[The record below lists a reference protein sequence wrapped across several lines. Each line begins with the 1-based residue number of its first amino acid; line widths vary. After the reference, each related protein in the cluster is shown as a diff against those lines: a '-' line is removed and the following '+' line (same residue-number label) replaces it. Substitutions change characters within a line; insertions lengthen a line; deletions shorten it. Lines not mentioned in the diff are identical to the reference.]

1 MIQETPTFPLLQI
14 KSYSFLL
21 HLLGKVCL
29 LHEHLKNTVWK
40 KKVLFSLC
48 QKKGSGREKLGV
60 CRTKTQKEKRE
71 VKEDK
76 TGERVLEKRSY

>member
-1 MIQETPTFPLLQI
+1 MIQETPMFPLLQI

-29 LHEHLKNTVWK
+29 LHEHSKNTVW

-48 QKKGSGREKLGV
+48 QKKGSGREKKLGV
-60 CRTKTQKEKRE
+60 CRIKTHKEKRE
-71 VKEDK
+71 LKEDK